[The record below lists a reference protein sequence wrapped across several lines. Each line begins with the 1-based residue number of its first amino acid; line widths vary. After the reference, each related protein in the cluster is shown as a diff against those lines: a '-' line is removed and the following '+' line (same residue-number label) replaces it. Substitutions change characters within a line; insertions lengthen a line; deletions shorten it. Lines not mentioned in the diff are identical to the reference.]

1 MFQNNL
7 DSKLSNE
14 ENIKPNIAKV
24 SPASPDRSSPKV
36 RPMVLV
42 ETGCPKLEIVEFRG
56 VQFFKG
62 YHNISRLQAQTCIY
76 SLKLGIM
83 SIYNVLGNILR

>member
-36 RPMVLV
+36 RVL
-42 ETGCPKLEIVEFRG
+42 ETRCPKLAIVTFWG

-62 YHNISRLQAQTCIY
+62 DHNILRLQAQTCIY
-76 SLKLGIM
+76 SLKLGIK
-83 SIYNVLGNILR
+83 SLYNVMGNILR